1 MFQHSTGNAKIYR
14 ANIDV
19 LNDIGVLIVTTM
31 NLSIFLSSDATTMG
45 VLTGGS
51 DTGVETGG

>member
-1 MFQHSTGNAKIYR
+1 MFQHSTGNAISYR

-31 NLSIFLSSDATTMG
+31 NLSIFLYSGATTRG